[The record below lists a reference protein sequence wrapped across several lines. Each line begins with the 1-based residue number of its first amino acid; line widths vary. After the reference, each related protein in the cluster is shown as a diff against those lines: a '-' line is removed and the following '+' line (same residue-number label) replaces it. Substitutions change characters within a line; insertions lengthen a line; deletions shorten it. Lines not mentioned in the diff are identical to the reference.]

1 MAMENLMLPLVA
13 ALAMLLM
20 AIIFIIGGKISQKGS
35 KDPEKLAPYACGED
49 ISFEEARINLEK
61 FLIFALYFLI
71 FDVITYI
78 MAISFFERGILP
90 GIYSVVA
97 LASILVLVLGGL
109 HK

>member
-1 MAMENLMLPLVA
+1 MENLILPITVI
-13 ALAMLLM
+13 LAILLTL
-20 AIIFIIGGKISQKGS
+20 IIFIIGGKISQKAL

-49 ISFEEARINLEK
+49 VSFEEARINLEK

-71 FDVITYI
+71 FDVITFI

-90 GIYSVVA
+90 GIYSIVA
-97 LASILVLVLGGL
+97 LASILILVIGGL